1 MCLIGGRR
9 HGYARHYLGGVK
21 PPTDM
26 NKRIVKNEEETR
38 EFGLELAAAASAGQI
53 IALTGGLGTGK
64 TTLTKAI
71 GEGLGIKAMI
81 TSPTYTI
88 IHEYQGG
95 RLPLYHFDVYRID
108 GADDMYELG
117 FEEYFYGGGLTVVE
131 WADRIPELLPPD
143 ALRIKID
150 FMADAGRIYTY

>member
-1 MCLIGGRR
+1 
-9 HGYARHYLGGVK
+9 
-21 PPTDM
+21 M